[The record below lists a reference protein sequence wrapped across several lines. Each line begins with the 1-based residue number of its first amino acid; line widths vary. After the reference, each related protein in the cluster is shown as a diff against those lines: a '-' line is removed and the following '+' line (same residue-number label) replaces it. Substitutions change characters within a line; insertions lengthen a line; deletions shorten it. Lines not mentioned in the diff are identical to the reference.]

1 MKYLAVV
8 AFALVLASCIATIE
22 SRIFSALDRV
32 RNEVCQ
38 QPETYRV
45 LLRTKIQQR
54 YGIDTTPLCGQ
65 R

>member
-1 MKYLAVV
+1 MKYLAGL
-8 AFALVLASCIATIE
+8 ASMLVLASCVASIE

-32 RNEVCQ
+32 RAEVCQ

-54 YGIDTTPLCGQ
+54 YGIDTTPLCEQ